1 MLWIVGEEDRAE
13 MSLQQNTNASCSQE
27 LDDDGRPKRTG
38 TLWTA
43 SSHIVTAVIGSGVL
57 SLAWA
62 IAQLGWIAGPIALIF
77 FSMITLFTSTLLSD
91 CYRNPISGKRN
102 YNYSSAVKSN
112 LGTIQIW
119 ICGFCQ
125 YVNLCGTAVGYTIT
139 ASISAAAVAK
149 SHCFH
154 KKGHEADCGV
164 SYTIYMIIFGASQ
177 ILLSQF
183 PDLQNI
189 SWLSVLAAIMS
200 FSYST
205 IGVVLAIAQIVSG
218 NTGKTTITGT
228 IVGVDVT
235 QTEKVWNVFQ
245 ALGNIAFACSFS
257 MVLIEI
263 QDTLKSPPAENKVMK
278 KASIISVSITTV
290 FYMLCGCLGYS
301 AFGNSAPGNM
311 LTGFG
316 FYEPFWLIDIANICI
331 VIHLLGAYQVF
342 CQPVFAVMEKTVI
355 KKWQNIKI
363 LSSEMTLTN
372 ATSFPVTLNIT
383 RLIWRTVFVVII
395 TSLAIIMPF
404 FIDVMGFLGAFAFW
418 PLTVYF
424 PIEMY
429 ISQKKIAGSSR
440 KGIMVRLLSFLC
452 LLVSLAAAIGSIQGV
467 VVSLGRYKPFHTMS

>member
-1 MLWIVGEEDRAE
+1 M
-13 MSLQQNTNASCSQE
+13 
-27 LDDDGRPKRTG
+27 
-38 TLWTA
+38 
-43 SSHIVTAVIGSGVL
+43 IGSGVL

-62 IAQLGWIAGPIALIF
+62 ISQLGWVAGPIALII

-91 CYRNPISGKRN
+91 CYRNSDPISGKRN

-119 ICGFCQ
+119 ICGVCQ

-139 ASISAAAVAK
+139 ASISVAAITK
-149 SHCFH
+149 SYCFH
-154 KKGHEADCGV
+154 KKGHEADCGQDKFC
-164 SYTIYMIIFGASQ
+164 SPSSLTSKTSHGF
-177 ILLSQF
+177 LSL
-183 PDLQNI
+183 PPL
-189 SWLSVLAAIMS
+189 
-200 FSYST
+200 YPR
-205 IGVVLAIAQIVSG
+205 

-245 ALGNIAFACSFS
+245 ALGNIAFGYSFS

-278 KASIISVSITTV
+278 KASIISVDNNRVLHALRLSGL
-290 FYMLCGCLGYS
+290 FSLWQHGS
-301 AFGNSAPGNM
+301 REHAHW
-311 LTGFG
+311 
-316 FYEPFWLIDIANICI
+316 PFWLIDIANICI

-342 CQPVFAVMEKTVI
+342 CQPVFAVIEKTVI

-363 LSSEMTLTN
+363 LSSEMTLIN
-372 ATSFPVTLNIT
+372 ATSFSVTLNIT

-395 TSLAIIMPF
+395 TSLTIIMPF
-404 FIDVMGFLGAFAFW
+404 FIDVMGFLGAFAFC

-429 ISQKKIAGSSR
+429 ISQKKIAWSSP
-440 KGIMVRLLSFLC
+440 KGIMLRILSFLC

-467 VVSLGRYKPFHTMS
+467 VVSLCRYKPFHTMS